1 MSNDLI
7 PAEVFAGLPAQM
19 GDDADFQNL
28 AQSTEFLRR
37 IQLIS
42 KGKYVDSRQV
52 QPGNYAIIID
62 GGNAQDIGDSIDVLV
77 LARRPKAIDMS
88 DVEQVVVS
96 YDNKTDLFQ
105 DIAARSTEQDSGCQ
119 YGVSFLFAERSTA
132 QLYEFFCGT
141 SSSRREIPT
150 ISAYMA
156 VTAAQ
161 IKARGLKDVEPHGPL
176 PLTLK
181 SKNVRRKTYSWFVPV
196 PQACSTPF
204 TAKQLPKPEAI
215 RKEMEK
221 FVVPPEDETTVV
233 KDDGKKR
240 RAR

>member
-7 PAEVFAGLPAQM
+7 PADVFAGLPAQM
-19 GDDADFQNL
+19 GDDVDFQQL
-28 AQSTEFLRR
+28 SQSTEFLRR
-37 IQLIS
+37 IQLVS
-42 KGKYVDSRQV
+42 KGKYVDSRKV
-52 QPGNYAIIID
+52 QPGNYAVIID
-62 GGNAQDIGDSIDVLV
+62 SDNANDIGDSIDVLV

-96 YDNKTDLFQ
+96 YDSKSELFLN
-105 DIAARSTEQDSGCQ
+105 IAERSAEQDSGCQ
-119 YGVSFLFAERSTA
+119 YGVSFLIAERSTG

-141 SSSRREIPT
+141 SSMRREIPA

-156 VTAAQ
+156 ASKDQ
-161 IKARGLKDVEPHGPL
+161 IKARGLKDVKPHGPL

-196 PQACSTPF
+196 PQDCSTPF
-204 TAKQLPKPEAI
+204 TAQQLPSAEII

-221 FVVPPEDETTVV
+221 FVCPPEDETKVV
-233 KDDGKKR
+233 QDDKKGR